1 VERAFI
7 ACEGTVI
14 TPRHLPSTPQAGVT
28 AAPGGDPDSLTV
40 PIGLPL
46 REVEKQFVLR
56 TLEAEKNNK
65 TRAAERLQ
73 ISTKT
78 VHNMLRRWGLLHTAR
93 SEA

>member
-1 VERAFI
+1 M
-7 ACEGTVI
+7 
-14 TPRHLPSTPQAGVT
+14 
-28 AAPGGDPDSLTV
+28 
-40 PIGLPL
+40 PL
-46 REVEKQFVLR
+46 EEVEKQFVLR